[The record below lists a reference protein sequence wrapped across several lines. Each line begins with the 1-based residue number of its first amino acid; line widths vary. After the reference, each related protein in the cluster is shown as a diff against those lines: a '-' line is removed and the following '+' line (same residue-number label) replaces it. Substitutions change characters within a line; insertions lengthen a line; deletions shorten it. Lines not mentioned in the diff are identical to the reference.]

1 MLGCQIAPQWLENEI
16 CMLVTVLFVS
26 VGRVFIFHVPLDH
39 NQAGPVNYSGQL
51 NECLVF
57 WGTCLLTSLF
67 LSTDGAR
74 DSHIDSFVHIFDH
87 QFCLCGVSK
96 CHGQH
101 REETKYKW
109 VPLIFAGVLA
119 GIPAT
124 NFLSST
130 SSYMTHS
137 VVSSASN
144 WTLVRVTVPLRHCS
158 GAIFEVIFV
167 ITSNTMAIIPCILWE
182 CMNENSLVGLG
193 QRVHVKSS

>member
-1 MLGCQIAPQWLENEI
+1 MLGCQIAPQWFENEI

-39 NQAGPVNYSGQL
+39 NQAGPVNNSGQL

-57 WGTCLLTSLF
+57 WGTCLLTCLFPHRWSLW
-67 LSTDGAR
+67 LTHRQLCSYIWP
-74 DSHIDSFVHIFDH
+74 SVL
-87 QFCLCGVSK
+87 CLCGVSK

-101 REETKYKW
+101 HEETKYES
-109 VPLIFAGVLA
+109 VPT
-119 GIPAT
+119 T

-144 WTLVRVTVPLRHCS
+144 WTLVRVTVPFRHCS

-182 CMNENSLVGLG
+182 CMNENSLVGLA
-193 QRVHVKSS
+193 QRVHAKSS

>member
-1 MLGCQIAPQWLENEI
+1 M
-16 CMLVTVLFVS
+16 
-26 VGRVFIFHVPLDH
+26 
-39 NQAGPVNYSGQL
+39 
-51 NECLVF
+51 
-57 WGTCLLTSLF
+57 
-67 LSTDGAR
+67 
-74 DSHIDSFVHIFDH
+74 
-87 QFCLCGVSK
+87 CGVSK

-101 REETKYKW
+101 HEETKYES

-193 QRVHVKSS
+193 QRVHARSS

>member
-39 NQAGPVNYSGQL
+39 NQAGPVNNSGQL

-57 WGTCLLTSLF
+57 WGTCLLASLF
-67 LSTDGAR
+67 LSTDGAH
-74 DSHIDSFVHIFDH
+74 DSHVDSFVHIFDH
-87 QFCLCGVSK
+87 QFCVCVVCTSVMDNIMK
-96 CHGQH
+96 KQN
-101 REETKYKW
+101 TSQF
-109 VPLIFAGVLA
+109 FAGVLT

-167 ITSNTMAIIPCILWE
+167 ITSNTMAMIPCILWE

>member
-1 MLGCQIAPQWLENEI
+1 MLGCQIAPQWFENEV
-16 CMLVTVLFVS
+16 CMLVTVLFVL

-39 NQAGPVNYSGQL
+39 NQAGPVNNSGQL

-57 WGTCLLTSLF
+57 WGTCLVTSLF

-87 QFCLCGVSK
+87 QFCVCVVCPSVTDNI
-96 CHGQH
+96 
-101 REETKYKW
+101 TKKQNTSQF
-109 VPLIFAGVLA
+109 FAGVLT

-158 GAIFEVIFV
+158 SGAIFLRWFLW
-167 ITSNTMAIIPCILWE
+167 SPQIPW
-182 CMNENSLVGLG
+182 
-193 QRVHVKSS
+193 Q

>member
-1 MLGCQIAPQWLENEI
+1 MDNIMKKQN
-16 CMLVTVLFVS
+16 
-26 VGRVFIFHVPLDH
+26 
-39 NQAGPVNYSGQL
+39 
-51 NECLVF
+51 
-57 WGTCLLTSLF
+57 TS
-67 LSTDGAR
+67 
-74 DSHIDSFVHIFDH
+74 
-87 QFCLCGVSK
+87 QF
-96 CHGQH
+96 
-101 REETKYKW
+101 
-109 VPLIFAGVLA
+109 FAGVLT